1 VVTRFYW
8 APLVA
13 VAVVA
18 AAAGG
23 CSRPMTPVTVGS
35 PMNTP
40 VLVNGDDTTGGVEST
55 RRQLTGTWDL
65 VALESVPQ
73 GDASK
78 PRVPVK
84 AQGTLIYD
92 EFGNLEM
99 NARTTDSSAP
109 IAAREVSAMS
119 FKGRAVI
126 DAPHSELKLMNLT
139 GNVDPNEVLAPER
152 RRRYAVTL
160 DTLTLSS
167 YDERGQVTAISTW
180 KRRKE

>member
-1 VVTRFYW
+1 MIRFE
-8 APLVA
+8 ALTVA
-13 VAVVA
+13 AAIVA

-23 CSRPMTPVTVGS
+23 CSRPMTPRTVAS
-35 PMNTP
+35 PMSSP
-40 VLVNGDDTTGGVEST
+40 VLLNGDDATGGVEST

-65 VALESVPQ
+65 VALESAPQ

-92 EFGNLEM
+92 EFGNLTM
-99 NARTTDSSAP
+99 NARSTDPAAP

-126 DAPHSELKLMNLT
+126 DVPHKELKLMNLT

-152 RRRYAVTL
+152 RRKYEVTM

-167 YDERGQVTAISTW
+167 YDERGEVTAVSTW
-180 KRRKE
+180 KRRPQ

>member
-8 APLVA
+8 TPLVVAA
-13 VAVVA
+13 VMA

-23 CSRPMTPVTVGS
+23 CSRPMTAAHGA
-35 PMNTP
+35 PMSSP
-40 VLVNGDDTTGGVEST
+40 VLVNGADPSGNVELT

-65 VALESVPQ
+65 VTLESAPE

-78 PRVPVK
+78 ARVPVK

-92 EFGNLEM
+92 EFGNLTM
-99 NARTTDSSAP
+99 NARTTDPSAP
-109 IAAREVSAMS
+109 IAAREVTAMS

-126 DAPHSELKLMNLT
+126 DTANSELKLMNLT